1 MARIDFHAAPARANN
16 RTSTQIAGENFSMA
30 LRLENKNALVTGGA
44 SGIGRAT
51 ALRFAEEG
59 ANVFVADRHLAAA
72 EETAA
77 AVKKLGRKAL
87 AFQVDTSDE
96 AQVNAMVAR
105 MVADLG
111 SVNLLVAAAGISHA
125 HYGEEG
131 QHDIAFLANKSFA
144 NWRRVLSVNLDGVF
158 LTDRACADAM
168 IKAGNGGRIINI
180 ASAAARIPTPGS
192 GEYAVSKAGVWMLT
206 RVLAAE
212 LAPFNI
218 TANAIG
224 PGFIK
229 TPMTAEF
236 QNSAALPVWME
247 RVPMKRMGEPID
259 VANTALFLAS
269 EEGRYYTGSILH
281 PDGGITMQ

>member
-1 MARIDFHAAPARANN
+1 MP
-16 RTSTQIAGENFSMA
+16 
-30 LRLENKNALVTGGA
+30 LRLENKNALITGGA

-51 ALRFAEEG
+51 AIRFAEEC

-96 AQVNAMVAR
+96 TQVNAMVAR
-105 MVADLG
+105 MVKDLG
-111 SVNLLVAAAGISHA
+111 SVDIVVAAAGISHA

-131 QHDIAFLANKSFA
+131 QPDITFLANKSFA
-144 NWRRVLSVNLDGVF
+144 NWRKVLSVNLDGVF

-180 ASAAARIPTPGS
+180 ASAAARLASPGL
-192 GEYAVSKAGVWMLT
+192 GEYSVSKAGVWMLT
-206 RVLAAE
+206 RVLATE

-229 TPMTAEF
+229 TPMTANL
-236 QNSAALPVWME
+236 QDLPDASQLMQ
-247 RVPMKRMGEPID
+247 RVPLKHMGEPID

-281 PDGGITMQ
+281 PDGGIVMQ

>member
-1 MARIDFHAAPARANN
+1 
-16 RTSTQIAGENFSMA
+16 MA

-51 ALRFAEEG
+51 AIRFAEEG

-77 AVKKLGRKAL
+77 SVRKLGRKSIAH
-87 AFQVDTSDE
+87 QVDTSDE
-96 AQVNAMVAR
+96 AQVNAMVER
-105 MVADLG
+105 MVKELG
-111 SVNLLVAAAGISHA
+111 GVDIVVAAAGISHA
-125 HYGEEG
+125 RYGEEG
-131 QHDIAFLANKSFA
+131 KADFMPLNEKSFE
-144 NWRRVLSVNLDGVF
+144 NWKKVLSVNLDGVF
-158 LTDRACADAM
+158 LTDRACAQAM
-168 IKAGNGGRIINI
+168 IKAGKGGRIINI
-180 ASAAARIPTPGS
+180 ASAAARLPTPGV

-206 RVLAAE
+206 KVLATE
-212 LAPFNI
+212 LAPHGI

-229 TPMTAEF
+229 TPMTAEI
-236 QNSAALPVWME
+236 QQMPELTPMMQ
-247 RVPMKRMGEPID
+247 RVPMNKMGEPVD

-269 EEGRYYTGSILH
+269 DEGRYYTGSILH

>member
-1 MARIDFHAAPARANN
+1 
-16 RTSTQIAGENFSMA
+16 MA

-72 EETAA
+72 EETANS
-77 AVKKLGRKAL
+77 VKALGRNAI
-87 AFQVDTSDE
+87 AYQVDTSDE

-105 MVADLG
+105 MVKDLG
-111 SVNLLVAAAGISHA
+111 SVNIVVAAAGISHA

-131 QHDIAFLANKSFA
+131 QADITFLANKSFA
-144 NWRRVLSVNLDGVF
+144 NWRKVLSVNLDGVF

-168 IKAGNGGRIINI
+168 IKAGNGGRIVNI
-180 ASAAARIPTPGS
+180 ASAAARVPTPGV

-206 RVLAAE
+206 KVLAME

-229 TPMTAEF
+229 TPMTAQIQGMAEMTPLM
-236 QNSAALPVWME
+236 Q
-247 RVPMKRMGEPID
+247 RVPMNRMGEPVD

-281 PDGGITMQ
+281 PDGGLLMQ

>member
-1 MARIDFHAAPARANN
+1 MP
-16 RTSTQIAGENFSMA
+16 
-30 LRLENKNALVTGGA
+30 LRLENKNALITGGA

-51 ALRFAEEG
+51 AIRFAEEG

-72 EETAA
+72 EETVAS
-77 AVKKLGRKAL
+77 VRKLGHKSVAH
-87 AFQVDTSDE
+87 QVDTSDE
-96 AQVNAMVAR
+96 EQVNAMVAR
-105 MVADLG
+105 MLSDLG
-111 SVNLLVAAAGISHA
+111 AVNIVVAAAGISHA

-131 QHDIAFLANKSFA
+131 QAEIRFLSNKSFG
-144 NWRRVLSVNLDGVF
+144 NWRKVLSVNLDGVF

-180 ASAAARIPTPGS
+180 ASAAARLPTPGI

-206 RVLAAE
+206 RVLAME

-229 TPMTAEF
+229 TPMTAEI
-236 QNSAALPVWME
+236 QAEKSPLMQ
-247 RVPMKRMGEPID
+247 RVPMNRMGEPVD